1 MKAFDEIRPYQ
12 DEEVRAV
19 LRSLLQDPAVVDT
32 VAVFLLPKFHAWLP
46 RLTNAFV
53 RRALTRTTRRLDSVY
68 DVQTFLT
75 GYFSRMIDETTSGYT
90 VEGIESLD
98 PCTGH
103 LFISN
108 HRDIALDSGFMN
120 FALRKAGLATSQIAV
135 GDNLLSHG
143 FAKELMRLNKSFV
156 VKRSAGGPKAQYA
169 AMLQTSSYIRA
180 TLERGESVWIAQR
193 EGRSKDGL
201 DRTEPAIIKM
211 FTLAYRKEIRTVDQW
226 LQRVSL
232 VPVSVSYEVDP
243 CARLKAKELFLTE
256 RDGRYDKPFEEDLQS
271 IKQGIVGFKGR
282 VHVSFADR
290 VVGSFEDADSLAL
303 HLDRVIVGNLK
314 VFPTHV
320 YALNEALNNAL
331 NQGADGMDK
340 RVREAFQGSLDAC
353 PRDQRSYLLSQY
365 ANLLK
370 NKEALGV

>member
-1 MKAFDEIRPYQ
+1 VKAFDEIRPYQ

-19 LRSLLQDPAVVDT
+19 LRNLLQDPAVVDT
-32 VAVFLLPKFHAWLP
+32 VAAFLLPKFHSWLP
-46 RLTNAFV
+46 RLTNTFV
-53 RRALTRTTRRLDSVY
+53 RRALTRTTRRLDSVD

-75 GYFSRMIDETTSGYT
+75 GYFSRMIDDTTSGYS
-90 VEGIESLD
+90 VEGIERLD
-98 PCTGH
+98 PGTGH

-120 FALRKAGLATSQIAV
+120 FALREAGLATSQIAV
-135 GDNLLSHG
+135 GDNLLSQG
-143 FAKELMRLNKSFV
+143 FATELMRLNKSFV

-211 FTLAYRKEIRTVDQW
+211 FTLAYRKEIRTVNEW

-256 RDGRYDKPFEEDLQS
+256 RDGRYDKPVEEDLQS

-282 VHVSFADR
+282 VHVSFADS

-320 YALNEALNNAL
+320 YAVNEARNNAL
-331 NQGADGMDK
+331 NQETDGLDK

-353 PRDQRSYLLSQY
+353 TLDQRPYLLSQY